1 VNTVWVLTN
10 EYAVT
15 DESDDI
21 PGGGLSLMR
30 VFANREDALSDALA
44 EVANASDFGY
54 DEDEDEPED
63 EPTKRVEYEETQS
76 GNTWVINH
84 PYNITTI
91 KVQIEKVR

>member
-1 VNTVWVLTN
+1 MDTVWVLTN

-15 DESDDI
+15 DDSDDI

-30 VFANREDALSDALA
+30 VFANREDAVADAVA

-54 DEDEDEPED
+54 DEDEDEETD
-63 EPTKRVEYEETQS
+63 EPRVAYEESQS